1 MVIALLLYLVAGLA
15 GLALAVEFSSG
26 VVSQRELQTSSLVM
40 MFNKDLS
47 QCYLFDPQTNNLLY
61 VAMRVDDDQYKL
73 TAVAI
78 RSPAVS
84 QDADS
89 STTEELPTAS
99 VSAAGSSGAAPE
111 ASVDATQ
118 GSKPVEFVDV
128 SGSSGA
134 APEASAVEP
143 QGSKPVE
150 FVDVSGSSGA
160 APEASVDGTQGSK
173 PVEFVDVSGSSGL
186 TSASV
191 AASSGKLVEFVDF
204 GSSSASADR
213 RRLSAERMTSGQLQS
228 RDLAAMKTKGSSRSK
243 AQIVEAFDPS
253 AGTKIAKKKTSKK
266 FTDSLLLPD
275 SLSMGNVKKGQN
287 FKAKGSKLA

>member
-84 QDADS
+84 PDADS

-111 ASVDATQ
+111 ASVDA
-118 GSKPVEFVDV
+118 
-128 SGSSGA
+128 
-134 APEASAVEP
+134 
-143 QGSKPVE
+143 
-150 FVDVSGSSGA
+150 
-160 APEASVDGTQGSK
+160 TQGSK